1 MALISPYLFAY
12 KLVQYTERFVFEL
25 HWSEVVGESSYF
37 DNYTVSILVPYHF
50 IPLVLIAIIY
60 PQQRE
65 RNVLKMAIAIVFVVC
80 WLPPSISWFVK
91 FFVSGFII
99 SFHHFILFLNKTY
112 ILQLDWPADSYVSLG
127 DSTRL
132 VASNTSPLL
141 PLLWLVQIVL

>member
-1 MALISPYLFAY
+1 MVYPLRSPLISSKLCPFFILATWIVAMALISPYLFAY

-80 WLPPSISWFVK
+80 WL
-91 FFVSGFII
+91 
-99 SFHHFILFLNKTY
+99 L
-112 ILQLDWPADSYVSLG
+112 SYWEYF
-127 DSTRL
+127 RL
-132 VASNTSPLL
+132 VELKKTLL
-141 PLLWLVQIVL
+141 NRLTFVFLILVTRRLKRRHLR